1 MLIISKKNCLSNLL
15 VSSMSRNSVGNLKM
29 FFSPKRS
36 LSVTIIII
44 ILFEMKREVYLTPKT
59 N

>member
-1 MLIISKKNCLSNLL
+1 
-15 VSSMSRNSVGNLKM
+15 MSRNSVGNLKM

-36 LSVTIIII
+36 LSDTIIII